1 MKTLKNYKAF
11 NLPSLT
17 DEQLKEID
25 KLKKKSDKSIDLK
38 SIPELTDKQ
47 IATGHFAYANSLK
60 IKKTG
65 IHIMIDEDNLEW
77 LKSSGKGYQPRLN
90 NVLRWA
96 KLNNCPIEK
105 M

>member
-1 MKTLKNYKAF
+1 MKTLKNYKTF

-60 IKKTG
+60 NKNRYS
-65 IHIMIDEDNLEW
+65 HYD
-77 LKSSGKGYQPRLN
+77 R
-90 NVLRWA
+90 RR
-96 KLNNCPIEK
+96 
-105 M
+105 